1 MQKYGVSKG
10 EVTNKSKRQDVV
22 HVLVE
27 VSDISQWPYMYM
39 FIMKRIELVCEWVSD
54 LLTKDVVEKR
64 LTKSIIINEILFMS
78 KIRIISL
85 LNGNADSKI
94 TLHKISHLNQHNM
107 TAVYFQSLNIL

>member
-1 MQKYGVSKG
+1 M
-10 EVTNKSKRQDVV
+10 
-22 HVLVE
+22 
-27 VSDISQWPYMYM
+27 
-39 FIMKRIELVCEWVSD
+39 SD

-64 LTKSIIINEILFMS
+64 LTKSIINPFINEILFMS

-85 LNGNADSKI
+85 LHVNGNADSKI